1 MIPHLQIRTI
11 REIRGSEVVSEII
24 YKEES
29 YAIVGACME
38 VHRELGRG
46 FLEPVYQE
54 SLERE
59 FVFQGIPHERE
70 APLRIIFKGEPLEKR
85 YFADFFC
92 YGKVIVETK
101 AVKKLLPEHE
111 AQLFNYLRASGFKL
125 GLLANFGP
133 SSLETKRVVLTD

>member
-1 MIPHLQIRTI
+1 MDK
-11 REIRGSEVVSEII
+11 II

-29 YAIVGACME
+29 FAIVGACME

-59 FVFQGIPHERE
+59 LPLRGIPFDRE
-70 APLRIIFKGEPLEKR
+70 APLKIFYKGEALKKR
-85 YFADFFC
+85 YYADFFC
-92 YGKVIVETK
+92 YGKIVLEAK

-111 AQLFNYLRASGFKL
+111 AQLFNYLRATGFKL
-125 GLLANFGP
+125 GILANFGP
-133 SSLETKRVVLTD
+133 ASLETKRVVLTDR